1 MVKKIAMN
9 VKYSLLVSA
18 FLVLFTAQ
26 AVDAQQ
32 SAQVPTLGY
41 VSQFSGAAGPKH
53 PVLEAFLRGL
63 TELGYVDGKNISIE
77 YRYTEG
83 KNDRL
88 PAAVA
93 ELVSQKVDIIVTEG
107 GVATREAKKATQTIP
122 IVMENSG
129 DAVTVGL
136 VASLD
141 RPGGNVTGLTS
152 LSGAAA
158 AKRLQLL
165 AELVPNLTHVGVLWP
180 GPGSPLMD
188 QEWAQTREAAGP
200 LNVQLH
206 SLVASDPAGLP
217 GAFAEAKQQQVQ
229 AIVQFDTQALLVP
242 SATAQTFE
250 FTLTKR
256 LPMMFQ
262 SPVVIRQGG
271 LIAYGVDGIEQS
283 RRAAGYVDRILKG
296 AKAGDLPVG
305 TPEKFVLLV
314 NLNTARAIGLTIP
327 PSILSRA
334 DTVIE

>member
-1 MVKKIAMN
+1 MN
-9 VKYSLLVSA
+9 AKYSLLVSA
-18 FLVLFTAQ
+18 FLVLFTAH
-26 AVDAQQ
+26 AADAQQ
-32 SAQVPTLGY
+32 PAKVPTLGY
-41 VSQFSGAAGPKH
+41 VSQSSGAAGPKH

-63 TELGYVDGKNISIE
+63 TELGYVDGKNIAIE

-88 PAAVA
+88 PALVA
-93 ELVSQKVDIIVTEG
+93 ELVSQKVDIIVTETG
-107 GVATREAKKATQTIP
+107 GAAREAKKATQTIP

-129 DAVTVGL
+129 DAVIVGL

-152 LSGAAA
+152 LSGAGA

-165 AELVPNLTHVGVLWP
+165 AELVPNLIHVGVLWP
-180 GPGSPLMD
+180 GHGSPLMD
-188 QEWAQTREAAGP
+188 REWALTKEAAGP

-206 SLVASDPAGLP
+206 SLMASDSAGLP
-217 GAFAEAKQQQVQ
+217 GAFAEAKRQQVQ
-229 AIVQFDTQALLVP
+229 AIVQFDVPALLVP
-242 SATAQTFE
+242 SATAQTIE
-250 FTLTKR
+250 FARTNR
-256 LPMMFQ
+256 LPVMFQ
-262 SPVVIRQGG
+262 TPTVIREGG
-271 LIAYGVDGIEQS
+271 LIAYGMDGIEQS

-314 NLNTARAIGLTIP
+314 NLKTAKAIGLTIP
-327 PSILSRA
+327 PSIMSRA